1 MTKQCTLPWTKD
13 YPLHTHASTPT
24 HTLLTHMH
32 TGVDNTNCVHTLLT
46 HVHTCTQVWVILTAY
61 NAKGRAWSKRACPLV
76 SHVAPIMNTSLKTHQ
91 ANTAASVA
99 MSTVTGAQG
108 QHKQIV
114 LSVDQFMTFNKESKS
129 AVLDAAVI
137 HFPHL
142 RESVCHVIVSAL
154 AVMV

>member
-1 MTKQCTLPWTKD
+1 M
-13 YPLHTHASTPT
+13 
-24 HTLLTHMH
+24 
-32 TGVDNTNCVHTLLT
+32 
-46 HVHTCTQVWVILTAY
+46 
-61 NAKGRAWSKRACPLV
+61 
-76 SHVAPIMNTSLKTHQ
+76 SHVAPIMNTSLKTRQ
-91 ANTAASVA
+91 ANTAVSVA
-99 MSTVTGAQG
+99 MPTVTDAQG
-108 QHKQIV
+108 QHKHTV